1 MQSRLVALLPQQA
14 GSSITRT
21 PSQKFKGGILSF
33 EKWANIWTYCP
44 LVRLIKRSTLRHYAS
59 RFPKANRALSDW
71 AQMVLS
77 GKWQN
82 LVKTR
87 RMFPNAD
94 QVKVKSGKVVTI
106 FNVYG
111 NDFRLITAIHY
122 DRQKVFVLNF
132 LTHAEYSR
140 DQWKNRL

>member
-1 MQSRLVALLPQQA
+1 M
-14 GSSITRT
+14 
-21 PSQKFKGGILSF
+21 
-33 EKWANIWTYCP
+33 
-44 LVRLIKRSTLRHYAS
+44 IKRSTLRHYAS
-59 RFPKANRALSDW
+59 RFPKATRALTDW
-71 AQMVLS
+71 ARLVLA
-77 GKWQN
+77 GRWQN
-82 LVKTR
+82 LVETR
-87 RMFPNAD
+87 RMFSQAD

-106 FNVYG
+106 FNVCG